1 MPPKMTITPL
11 IKYVSN
17 LGDISDSDTKLLSH
31 FVKPTNFSK
40 GTIIEEEDVVAQN
53 LYFVTNGFV
62 RSFFYSD
69 GIETTTQIIGEN
81 RFITSFNS
89 FTSGSISKENIQCL
103 SNCEVLCITKSD
115 YQILSEESVFW
126 STFCKQIYEIIISQ
140 NQQRTTDFITLSA
153 EKRYLK
159 LMKEQPE
166 IIQNVPIQ
174 YIASYIGIKPES
186 LSRIRKKII
195 F

>member
-17 LGDISDSDTKLLSH
+17 LVDISDSDTKLLSH
-31 FVKPTNFSK
+31 FFKPTNFSK

-69 GIETTTQIIGEN
+69 GIETTTQ
-81 RFITSFNS
+81 
-89 FTSGSISKENIQCL
+89 
-103 SNCEVLCITKSD
+103 
-115 YQILSEESVFW
+115 
-126 STFCKQIYEIIISQ
+126 IIISQ